1 MDHSS
6 PEIVEEDQLDSDDEA
21 HSGLEDIPLNTRFK
35 RLSQGPRAGVEG
47 QNLVPGGPVVTG
59 DVSETSNLK
68 NNVQE
73 YFVQWKSCSHAHN
86 KWIPEKELEKLAP
99 KELARFKKMLAQGQV
114 LVVWF
119 ILSWNYITLEASGRS
134 GFFSQLPACSSR
146 CRV

>member
-1 MDHSS
+1 MDNSS
-6 PEIVEEDQLDSDDEA
+6 PEIVEEDQLDSDNEA

-47 QNLVPGGPVVTG
+47 QNQVSAGPVVMG

-68 NNVQE
+68 NSVRE

-86 KWIPEKELEKLAP
+86 KWIAEQDLEKLAP

-114 LVVWF
+114 LFVWF
-119 ILSWNYITLEASGRS
+119 ILSWN
-134 GFFSQLPACSSR
+134 
-146 CRV
+146 